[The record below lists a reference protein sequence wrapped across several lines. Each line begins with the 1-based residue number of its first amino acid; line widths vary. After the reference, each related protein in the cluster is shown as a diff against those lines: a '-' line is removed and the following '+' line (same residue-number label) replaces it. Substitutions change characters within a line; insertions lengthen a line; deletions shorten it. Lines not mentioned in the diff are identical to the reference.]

1 MTANYKFEARLR
13 ELGLW
18 ERWCDNG
25 MCGRIG
31 AHTDDGTIILVH
43 ENYEDEYTEYRY
55 PPFKQMS
62 ESSEFRNKALAEF
75 ADAGDEKFIRQLVWW
90 WINPINPCPLFPED
104 AHFLWNEYTWE
115 NFEDDEEDEP
125 KSETGSWNFGDGK
138 TEEWCPHCDEAV
150 ELEHELKV
158 QKCPICGKWIVP
170 CSVCP
175 LTDCSTKCPLER
187 MAIILNKE

>member
-18 ERWCDNG
+18 ERWCANG

-31 AHTDDGTIILVH
+31 AFTEEYTIILVH
-43 ENYEDEYTEYRY
+43 ENYDDDYTEFKY
-55 PPFKQMS
+55 PPFKQMAES
-62 ESSEFRNKALAEF
+62 EEFRDKALAEF
-75 ADAGDEKFIRQLVWW
+75 VDAGDEKFIRELVRW
-90 WINPINPCPLFPED
+90 WIDPNNTCPLFPED
-104 AHFLWNEYTWE
+104 AYFIWNEYTWE
-115 NFEDDEEDEP
+115 NFEDDEEEV
-125 KSETGSWNFGDGK
+125 KGAMGSWNFGDGK
-138 TEEWCPHCDEAV
+138 TEEWCPHCDECV

-158 QKCPICGKWIVP
+158 QKCPVCGKWIVP

>member
-18 ERWCDNG
+18 ERWRANG

-31 AHTDDGTIILVH
+31 AFTEEHTIILVH
-43 ENYEDEYTEYRY
+43 ENYDDDYTEFKY
-55 PPFKQMS
+55 PPFKQMAES
-62 ESSEFRNKALAEF
+62 EEFRDKALAKFVE
-75 ADAGDEKFIRQLVWW
+75 AGDEKFIRQLVWW
-90 WINPINPCPLFPED
+90 WVNPKNTCPLYPED
-104 AHFLWNEYTWE
+104 AYSLWNEYTWQK
-115 NFEDDEEDEP
+115 FEDDEETLEDVLKHYE
-125 KSETGSWNFGDGK
+125 KAN
-138 TEEWCPHCDEAV
+138 EWCPHCDEEV

-158 QKCPICGKWIVP
+158 QKCPVCGMWIVP

-187 MAIILNKE
+187 LAIILNKG